1 MPFVSLLCHKFIIRK
16 FILPFLSLVM
26 ETNLFTRLKLC
37 TPISN
42 IYIYIYIYIYITVA
56 ELPAIFTNADTRI
69 KEVQTGD
76 REIKQ

>member
-42 IYIYIYIYIYITVA
+42 IYIYITAA

-76 REIKQ
+76 LEIKQ

>member
-1 MPFVSLLCHKFIIRK
+1 MPFVSLLCHKFIIRT

-42 IYIYIYIYIYITVA
+42 IYIYITVA

-76 REIKQ
+76 LEIKQ

>member
-42 IYIYIYIYIYITVA
+42 IYIYITVA
-56 ELPAIFTNADTRI
+56 ELLAIFTNADTRI

-76 REIKQ
+76 LEIKQ

>member
-42 IYIYIYIYIYITVA
+42 IYIYITVA

>member
-1 MPFVSLLCHKFIIRK
+1 MPFVSLLCHKSIIRK

-42 IYIYIYIYIYITVA
+42 IYIYITVA
-56 ELPAIFTNADTRI
+56 ELLAIFTNADTRI

-76 REIKQ
+76 LEIKQ

>member
-1 MPFVSLLCHKFIIRK
+1 
-16 FILPFLSLVM
+16 M

-42 IYIYIYIYIYITVA
+42 IYIYITVA

-76 REIKQ
+76 LEIKQ

>member
-42 IYIYIYIYIYITVA
+42 IYIYITVA

-76 REIKQ
+76 LEIKQ

>member
-42 IYIYIYIYIYITVA
+42 IYIYITVA
-56 ELPAIFTNADTRI
+56 ELPAIFTDADTRI

-76 REIKQ
+76 LEIKQ

>member
-42 IYIYIYIYIYITVA
+42 IYIYIAVA
-56 ELPAIFTNADTRI
+56 ELLAIFTNADTRI

-76 REIKQ
+76 LEIKQ